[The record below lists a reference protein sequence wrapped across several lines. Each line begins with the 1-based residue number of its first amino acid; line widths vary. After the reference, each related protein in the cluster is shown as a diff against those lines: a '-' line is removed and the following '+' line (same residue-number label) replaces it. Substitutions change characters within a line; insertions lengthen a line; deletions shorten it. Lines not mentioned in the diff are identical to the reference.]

1 MGETRGSLSIEA
13 GFDAP
18 MTSDQRSI
26 IILPM
31 PYGCLDSHQLS
42 AASLRGL
49 KLALDRWQN
58 SMHTARH
65 KTFLV
70 LASYEDNSG
79 LELSLRKEILLKSL
93 SGTAFSDNV
102 VEITA
107 KDEED
112 LAQKITRTRAL
123 LPIETLTIFAESR
136 HALSIRAIFKRRFG
150 KALEIKK
157 FKADFEF
164 NHPWISASSSAAWLF
179 WNLIRRAW
187 FEFRKRIGRGLRKRL
202 RYLFWS

>member
-1 MGETRGSLSIEA
+1 
-13 GFDAP
+13 
-18 MTSDQRSI
+18 MTPAQRSI
-26 IILPM
+26 VILPM
-31 PYGCLDSHQLS
+31 PYGCLDSDRLS

-49 KLALDRWQN
+49 ELALERWQK
-58 SMHTARH
+58 SMQTARH

-70 LASYEDNSG
+70 LAGYEDDSG
-79 LELSLRKEILLKSL
+79 LELRLRKEILLKSP
-93 SGTAFSDNV
+93 SGTALSDNV

-107 KDEED
+107 KDEEE
-112 LAQKITRTRAL
+112 LAQRITRTRAF

-136 HALSIRAIFKRRFG
+136 HALSIRAIFRRRFG

-164 NHPWISASSSAAWLF
+164 NHPWISASSSAAWLL
-179 WNLIRRAW
+179 WILIRRAW
-187 FEFRKRIGRGLRKRL
+187 FGFRKRMGRGLRKRL